1 MAKTTAVRQAEYR
14 ARRQFAGDNGERR
27 LNLWISTG
35 ASLALD
41 RLARRYCV
49 TKQEMIEKLLQIE
62 DDRVTASIEADS
74 KEWDEYY
81 FGSTS
86 VTR

>member
-1 MAKTTAVRQAEYR
+1 MAKSASERQAEYR
-14 ARRQFAGDNGERR
+14 ARRPTAGDNGERR

-35 ASLALD
+35 SALALD

-49 TKQEMIEKLLQIE
+49 TKQEMIEKLLRIE
-62 DDRVTASIEADS
+62 DERVTASIDLDS
-74 KEWDEYY
+74 TEWDAY
-81 FGSTS
+81 FGSTT

>member
-1 MAKTTAVRQAEYR
+1 MAKSATERQAEYR
-14 ARRQFAGDNGERR
+14 ARRSTAGDNGERR

-35 ASLALD
+35 SALALG

-49 TKQEMIEKLLQIE
+49 TKQEMIEKLLRIE
-62 DDRVTASIEADS
+62 DEQVSASIDLDS
-74 KEWDEYY
+74 PEWDAY
-81 FGSTS
+81 FGTTT